1 MARLYANENFPFPV
15 VDELRRRGHDAV
27 TVAETGKA
35 NQKMSDD
42 QVLKFAISDER
53 AVLTF
58 NRKHFFRLH
67 RQRPDHQ
74 GIVACT
80 YDPDSLAL
88 AERIDAA
95 LASATELVA
104 PTEWSP
110 RPRCF
115 LLRSFLVAELRIG
128 GYDTVG
134 KSSWGP

>member
-1 MARLYANENFPFPV
+1 MARLYANENFAFPV
-15 VDELRRRGHDAV
+15 VEELRRRGHDAV

-42 QVLKFAISDER
+42 QVLEFAISDER

-80 YDPDSLAL
+80 YDPDFVLAD
-88 AERIDAA
+88 RIDAA
-95 LASATELVA
+95 LANSPELIGQLIRIN
-104 PTEWSP
+104 
-110 RPRCF
+110 RPQ
-115 LLRSFLVAELRIG
+115 G
-128 GYDTVG
+128 
-134 KSSWGP
+134 

>member
-1 MARLYANENFPFPV
+1 VARLYANENFAFPV
-15 VDELRRRGHDAV
+15 VEELRRRGHDAV

-42 QVLKFAISDER
+42 QVLEFAISDER

-80 YDPDSLAL
+80 YDPDFVAL
-88 AERIDAA
+88 AERIAAA
-95 LASATELVA
+95 LANSPELIGQLIRIN
-104 PTEWSP
+104 
-110 RPRCF
+110 RPQ
-115 LLRSFLVAELRIG
+115 G
-128 GYDTVG
+128 
-134 KSSWGP
+134 

>member
-15 VDELRRRGHDAV
+15 VEELRRRGHDAV

-42 QVLKFAISDER
+42 EVLKFAISDER

-80 YDPDSLAL
+80 YDPDFLAL

-95 LASATELVA
+95 LASVTEFVT
-104 PTEWSP
+104 PTE
-110 RPRCF
+110 
-115 LLRSFLVAELRIG
+115 
-128 GYDTVG
+128 
-134 KSSWGP
+134 

>member
-15 VDELRRRGHDAV
+15 VEELRRRGHDAI

-35 NQKMSDD
+35 NQRLSDD
-42 QVLKFAISDER
+42 QVLEFAISDER

-67 RQRPDHQ
+67 RDRSAHC

-80 YDPDSLAL
+80 YDLDFIAL

-95 LASATELVA
+95 LTNTEALVGRLIRIN
-104 PTEWSP
+104 
-110 RPRCF
+110 RPQR
-115 LLRSFLVAELRIG
+115 
-128 GYDTVG
+128 
-134 KSSWGP
+134 

>member
-15 VDELRRRGHDAV
+15 VEELRRRGHDAV

-67 RQRPDHQ
+67 RQLKEDAQHN
-74 GIVACT
+74 
-80 YDPDSLAL
+80 YD
-88 AERIDAA
+88 
-95 LASATELVA
+95 
-104 PTEWSP
+104 
-110 RPRCF
+110 
-115 LLRSFLVAELRIG
+115 
-128 GYDTVG
+128 
-134 KSSWGP
+134 WGPIAMAEQ

>member
-1 MARLYANENFPFPV
+1 MARLYANENFAFPV
-15 VDELRRRGHDAV
+15 VEELRRRGHDAV

-42 QVLKFAISDER
+42 QVLEFAISDER

-80 YDPDSLAL
+80 YDPDFVAL

-95 LASATELVA
+95 LANSPELIGQLIRIN
-104 PTEWSP
+104 
-110 RPRCF
+110 RPQ
-115 LLRSFLVAELRIG
+115 
-128 GYDTVG
+128 D
-134 KSSWGP
+134 